1 MDEEAITIKLTRD
14 QAFVLSDWLYQ
25 VMFRSD
31 GLEGI
36 VHDRAV
42 WSPIYAISG
51 TLDKTLSEIF
61 IPDYGP
67 RLEAAKERLRADLYG
82 GADESTAEFAAFDG
96 VQGAPQQRRVLVGIG
111 VGVGRQRRL
120 PASDGAYGRCHV
132 VVGAGVRAVSA
143 RHWRQGRLRQLPAR
157 DLAYRRTGA

>member
-1 MDEEAITIKLTRD
+1 MDEEAITIRLTRD

-31 GLEGI
+31 DLEGI

-61 IPDYGP
+61 IRGYGP
-67 RLEAAKERLRADLYG
+67 QLEAAKERLRANLYG
-82 GADESTAEFAAFDG
+82 EADQSTA
-96 VQGAPQQRRVLVGIG
+96 
-111 VGVGRQRRL
+111 
-120 PASDGAYGRCHV
+120 PADDETAH
-132 VVGAGVRAVSA
+132 
-143 RHWRQGRLRQLPAR
+143 HK
-157 DLAYRRTGA
+157 RTR